1 MEYMGT
7 SQASDKCGKEFFGSP
22 QNCPEC
28 GSILDE
34 QKNET
39 APNANPS
46 PYPYPYPQNSGGYP
60 NQPPVQQAKSS
71 KTWIIV
77 VVAIVAAIA
86 VVVTGAIFV
95 FNYIEKENGKKELEL
110 LLLRDWSRI
119 EESNGV
125 YYTLELD
132 FSGSSI
138 KYNFVDEIYG
148 LYNETIATYKY
159 EVISPDEIL
168 VKRTNSDAGTVY
180 SLSFNDDETMMIMTP
195 SLTDSEDK
203 EYWYYH

>member
-1 MEYMGT
+1 MRYCN
-7 SQASDKCGKEFFGSP
+7 KCGKEFFGSP

-28 GSILDE
+28 VSILDE

-46 PYPYPYPQNSGGYP
+46 PYPYSYPQNSGGYP

-132 FSGSSI
+132 FSRSSI
-138 KYNFVDEIYG
+138 KYNFVDEIGMPKSDSKSDCISYINEFNEYIELNTDFQN
-148 LYNETIATYKY
+148 LYVAWFTDVHLAW
-159 EVISPDEIL
+159 
-168 VKRTNSDAGTVY
+168 TNNS
-180 SLSFNDDETMMIMTP
+180 
-195 SLTDSEDK
+195 
-203 EYWYYH
+203 